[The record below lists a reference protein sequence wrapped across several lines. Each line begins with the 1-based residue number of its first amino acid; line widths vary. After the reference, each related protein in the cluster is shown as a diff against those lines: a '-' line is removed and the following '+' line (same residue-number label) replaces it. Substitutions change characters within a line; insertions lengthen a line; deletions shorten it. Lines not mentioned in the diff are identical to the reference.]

1 MFSKILTILLGTFLV
16 AVSLKYVKN
25 AWWPIHQGNLRNWRN
40 WALSLAIRTKFK
52 LVLWSMLDRVTSW
65 YYCIKKGTKIMYCTL
80 EESLEPA
87 SHSQLFNLLEKL
99 ALLVL
104 MVSQWDIQ
112 WSVTNNWS
120 WKRPHYIVVSCSVQ
134 EALMPSVKLPAVTV
148 VWVEL
153 IRKTL
158 IELLHMQQTLLSILI
173 SLHNK
178 LKKEELVVGTS
189 CVKRPPKH
197 TQNCFPRGAF
207 FKGHNFFE

>member
-1 MFSKILTILLGTFLV
+1 
-16 AVSLKYVKN
+16 
-25 AWWPIHQGNLRNWRN
+25 
-40 WALSLAIRTKFK
+40 
-52 LVLWSMLDRVTSW
+52 
-65 YYCIKKGTKIMYCTL
+65 MYCTL

-120 WKRPHYIVVSCSVQ
+120 WKRPHYYYIVVSCSVQ

-178 LKKEELVVGTS
+178 LKKEELVGTP
-189 CVKRPPKH
+189 CVKRPPKTH
-197 TQNCFPRGAF
+197 PKLLFPEEHFLRGTTSLSRNMWFSCRINRLLSCFMGF
-207 FKGHNFFE
+207 FSLEILNLIPIQKLKKIATFK

>member
-1 MFSKILTILLGTFLV
+1 
-16 AVSLKYVKN
+16 
-25 AWWPIHQGNLRNWRN
+25 
-40 WALSLAIRTKFK
+40 
-52 LVLWSMLDRVTSW
+52 
-65 YYCIKKGTKIMYCTL
+65 MYCTL

-120 WKRPHYIVVSCSVQ
+120 WKRPHYYYYIVVSCSVQ

-189 CVKRPPKH
+189 CVKTKEAPPNTPQTAFPEEH
-197 TQNCFPRGAF
+197 FLRGTTSLSRNMWFSCRINRLFSCFMGF
-207 FKGHNFFE
+207 FSLKILNLITIQKLKKIATFK

>member
-1 MFSKILTILLGTFLV
+1 
-16 AVSLKYVKN
+16 
-25 AWWPIHQGNLRNWRN
+25 
-40 WALSLAIRTKFK
+40 
-52 LVLWSMLDRVTSW
+52 
-65 YYCIKKGTKIMYCTL
+65 MYCTL

-158 IELLHMQQTLLSILI
+158 IELLHMQQTLLLSLLI
-173 SLHNK
+173 FLHNK
-178 LKKEELVVGTS
+178 LKKGGISRDVFVPREPPTKLLFPEGHFKAQLLWVGTCGFHVES
-189 CVKRPPKH
+189 IDFSAVLWGFSNLKSS
-197 TQNCFPRGAF
+197 
-207 FKGHNFFE
+207 KGGFLLNYKP

>member
-120 WKRPHYIVVSCSVQ
+120 WKRPPTDGYSG
-134 EALMPSVKLPAVTV
+134 
-148 VWVEL
+148 
-153 IRKTL
+153 
-158 IELLHMQQTLLSILI
+158 LSRCRHGLACIC
-173 SLHNK
+173 
-178 LKKEELVVGTS
+178 LKSWTWWRVIIP
-189 CVKRPPKH
+189 R
-197 TQNCFPRGAF
+197 TQ
-207 FKGHNFFE
+207 